1 MRLFR
6 KLRRKLDY
14 LEPDQIEQI
23 RRAYLVALEAHRHQ
37 KRYTGEPY
45 ITHPVAVACILAEMK
60 LDHQSIMAALLHDVI
75 EDTQVEKDDLAEKF
89 GKQVADLVDGVSK
102 LTQITFA
109 TRDEAQAEN
118 FRKMVLAMS
127 RDIRVILVKLAD
139 RLHNMRTLSHLPRRK
154 QSRIAKE
161 TLDIYAPIARRLGMR
176 AILVELEEHGFE
188 ALHPVRYKILK
199 DAVRKA
205 RGNRKRVLSVID
217 KTLREGLVTSNL
229 PPCHLIGREKHLYSI
244 YRKMRNKHIPFTEIM
259 DVYAFRIIVDSADT
273 CYRVLGLVHSLF
285 KPVPERF
292 KDYIAIP
299 KANGYQ
305 SLHTTLFG
313 PYGLPIEVQIRSTE
327 MDHLASSGIAA
338 HWIYKSK
345 GEDIGQSQ
353 LRAQR
358 WVKNLLELQQSSGDS
373 LEFIESVKVDLFPD
387 EVYVFTPKGKIM
399 ELPVGATA
407 VDFAYGVHTDIGNSC
422 VAVKIDRQLAPL
434 SAVLS
439 NGQTVEVITSSRGR
453 PNPAWLDFVATGKA
467 RSAIRHNLKNQQK
480 SEAVVLGKQLLEK
493 ALNVLGIQYS
503 KIPDPAF
510 KFILDEASLKSKD
523 DLLSEI
529 GLGNRLA
536 VLTAERLADVIHV
549 EHEQGSGKL
558 LHEKQVPLVIKGTE
572 GMVLEFANCCCPI
585 PGDPIIGIMKR
596 GQGIQ
601 VHVEKCR
608 HVSKLLSNPDNYV
621 PLRWADDV
629 RGEFNVSVRIEVVNQ
644 RGILA
649 VMALAVSDADGNI
662 DDISVLDRDGQ
673 HYQVVFKLLVRNR
686 DHLAEII
693 RSLRQVPNVVRL
705 IRGI

>member
-6 KLRRKLDY
+6 KLRRKLTY

-23 RRAYLVALEAHRHQ
+23 RQAYLTALEAHRHQ

-45 ITHPVAVACILAEMK
+45 ITHPVSVACILAEMK

-75 EDTQVEKDDLAEKF
+75 EDTEVEKPDLETKF
-89 GKQVADLVDGVSK
+89 GKPVAELVDGVSK
-102 LTQITFA
+102 LTQIKFA

-154 QSRIAKE
+154 QARIAKE

-176 AILVELEEHGFE
+176 SILVELEELGFE
-188 ALHPVRYKILK
+188 ALHPVRAKILK

-205 RGNRKRVLSVID
+205 RGNRKRVLNAID

-229 PPCHLIGREKHLYSI
+229 PPCQLVGREKHLYSI
-244 YRKMRNKHIPFTEIM
+244 YRKMRNKHVPFNEIM
-259 DVYAFRIIVDSADT
+259 DVYAFRIVVDSADT

-313 PYGLPIEVQIRSTE
+313 PYGLPIEVQIRSSD
-327 MDHLASSGIAA
+327 MDHLATSGIAA

-345 GEDIGQSQ
+345 GEDVAQSQ

-407 VDFAYGVHTDIGNSC
+407 VDFAYAVHTDIGNSC

-480 SEAVVLGKQLLEK
+480 SEAAILGRQLLEK
-493 ALNVLGIQYS
+493 ALNVSGIQYS

-510 KFILDEASLKSKD
+510 KYVLEEANLKNRD

-536 VLTAERLADVIHV
+536 AITAERFADVVHV
-549 EHEQGSGKL
+549 DHQQDLSDKKRQ
-558 LHEKQVPLVIKGTE
+558 KQAPLVIKGTE
-572 GMVLEFANCCCPI
+572 GMVLEFADCCSPI
-585 PGDPIIGIMKR
+585 PGDPIIGILKR
-596 GQGIQ
+596 GRGIE
-601 VHVEKCR
+601 VHIEKCS
-608 HVSKLLSNPDNYV
+608 HVSKLLSNRENFV
-621 PLRWADDV
+621 PLRWADEV
-629 RGEFNVSVRIEVVNQ
+629 SGEFSTSVRIEVVNQ

-649 VMALAVSDADGNI
+649 VMALAVSDAEGNI
-662 DDISVLDRDGQ
+662 EDISVLDRDGQ
-673 HYQVVFKLLVRNR
+673 HYQVVFKLLVRDR

-693 RSLRQVPNVVRL
+693 RNLRQVPNVVRL
-705 IRGI
+705 VRGV